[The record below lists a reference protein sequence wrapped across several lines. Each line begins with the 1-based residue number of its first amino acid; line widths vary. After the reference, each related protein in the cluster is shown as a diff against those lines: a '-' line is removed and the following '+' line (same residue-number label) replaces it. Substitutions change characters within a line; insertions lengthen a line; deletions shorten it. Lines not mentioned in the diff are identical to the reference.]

1 MQMKCNFPKEVTFV
15 CPVLF
20 LWGCVLAEDLDDP
33 LTLARFLLGNP
44 ASVEEAKLRLEECR
58 AWRPQVDLPRL
69 MQRWGYWT
77 TAEKPPPHWVW
88 QPQTPR
94 AAAVAP
100 YFFGRCCPELRTQSG
115 GPVLVLRLGAFDL
128 EGALRENL
136 VEELMEPW
144 IFMVE
149 QTFQLCREVA
159 FEKKRLVKLACIVD
173 IEGVSFTWLQHL
185 SVLQQF
191 AKAIN
196 RHYPEMAQTLTVIRA
211 PHIFTW
217 LWEVAAPL
225 LLEEMTLKKVA
236 ILGHDFRCSAGD
248 QRELGCLLCLPT
260 DASEGLAA
268 HAGVAAAELPS
279 FLGGGGEEVPR
290 PELVPP
296 GVGAR
301 LPSRLHYETTGAPAN
316 SPEPKDPKASKQ
328 TCRPLSQSPLDVIEL
343 GENRHGPPNQHGL
356 GKGKIGKVL

>member
-1 MQMKCNFPKEVTFV
+1 MGILHARGQHCLPQNSSPTHTVWRPTPSASLQAGLSMDFV
-15 CPVLF
+15 APVSELERF
-20 LWGCVLAEDLDDP
+20 IQGWDFDLDDP

-236 ILGHDFRCSAGD
+236 ILGHDFR
-248 QRELGCLLCLPT
+248 
-260 DASEGLAA
+260 EGLAA

-328 TCRPLSQSPLDVIEL
+328 TCRPLSQRLLLFTCWPC
-343 GENRHGPPNQHGL
+343 R
-356 GKGKIGKVL
+356 